1 MARQPKKRAQQHYRH
16 RFPTQH
22 NKVLGPHH
30 HEASEFMTQN
40 PLNVIRLFN
49 LDGESEGID
58 GGLNQDLFILVA
70 GNDNGLENDFLGRSL
85 LHK

>member
-1 MARQPKKRAQQHYRH
+1 
-16 RFPTQH
+16 
-22 NKVLGPHH
+22 
-30 HEASEFMTQN
+30 MTQN

-70 GNDNGLENDFLGRSL
+70 GNDNGLENDFLGRSFVCDT
-85 LHK
+85 K